1 MRRSYV
7 GDVSLFGTLAYEDL
21 VPADVKRLRHL
32 RGLPSAPRTART
44 PRATHATPRAT
55 LRWDEHP
62 DDSAMATAVI
72 PLPVTVSHDRHE
84 GVEIAMVIQAPKSM
98 RPEKRRPRP
107 KELHSK
113 LSLIFEG
120 NRFPEPVHYRNVD
133 CMGIPSLLSP
143 QECKKIIDFAE
154 SSMSF
159 RDHFRSR
166 VVDMSYVDF
175 IDPCFANAFW
185 SAGLGW
191 LLRTMKLEDLV
202 FCGINEVIRMQKFVQ
217 GGYVSL
223 HSDRPFSLSD
233 GRVSKYS
240 LRIFLNSGSNSD
252 ISDSTDFEGGV
263 SIFHV
268 PFKEPVIFTA
278 STGMAL
284 FYPQGELCTPQEESE
299 VTFGTKYVLRADV
312 LFRKAQRPE
321 LPKAGHDDHQSRIP

>member
-1 MRRSYV
+1 
-7 GDVSLFGTLAYEDL
+7 
-21 VPADVKRLRHL
+21 
-32 RGLPSAPRTART
+32 
-44 PRATHATPRAT
+44 
-55 LRWDEHP
+55 
-62 DDSAMATAVI
+62 
-72 PLPVTVSHDRHE
+72 
-84 GVEIAMVIQAPKSM
+84 MVIQAPKSM

-143 QECKKIIDFAE
+143 QECKRIIDFAE

-191 LLRTMKLEDLV
+191 LLRTMKLEGLV
-202 FCGINEVIRMQKFVQ
+202 PCGINEVIRIQKFVQ

-223 HSDRPFSLSD
+223 HSDRPISLPD

-252 ISDSTDFEGGV
+252 TSDSTDFEGGV

-268 PFKEPVIFTA
+268 PFNEPVIFTPC
-278 STGMAL
+278 TGMAL

-312 LFRKAQRPE
+312 LFRKAPRPE
-321 LPKAGHDDHQSRIP
+321 LPKAGHDHQSRIP